1 MREKSRFAFC
11 ATALAA
17 FLAFGVAAPSAN
29 ATNNVISGSTER
41 TCASSSSR
49 EVSGPFD
56 TGIFALASGRP
67 EDLDPFDSRF
77 CDWDAFGLLK
87 FTSFPMTGFTLFIR

>member
-1 MREKSRFAFC
+1 MREKSKSEFC

-41 TCASSSSR
+41 TCASSSAL
-49 EVSGPFD
+49 ETDYLFD
-56 TGIFALASGRP
+56 TGIFALAESKP
-67 EDLDPFDSRF
+67 EDLEPFDSRF